1 MTLHSVPQDFSLG
14 RIFLPW
20 GTWGRT
26 LSFPVFYS
34 VHPAMIGAVRAPCTN
49 SQPRTSMGTWF
60 AWISTGGC
68 LIIWEV
74 HGWSENGASPDCGL
88 ISTLSLRRGCVCI
101 VTNVASQ

>member
-60 AWISTGGC
+60 AWISTGVAC
-68 LIIWEV
+68 
-74 HGWSENGASPDCGL
+74 ASSP
-88 ISTLSLRRGCVCI
+88 TWPRNEAKP
-101 VTNVASQ
+101 T